1 VAKSSGGS
9 GNGEFEH
16 HIVAVRLRLN
26 GSGNFQIALTDYD
39 DVQTQN
45 LVPIVMQDPTRFEP
59 MRLSNFQS
67 QRTRLVGKV
76 TEINEWFEVGR
87 IIIWAKPVAI
97 EYPG

>member
-1 VAKSSGGS
+1 MAKKSAS

-16 HIVAVRLRLN
+16 HIVATRLRVN
-26 GSGNFQIALTDYD
+26 GAGDLQLSLTDLD

-45 LVPIVMQDPTRFEP
+45 LAVLPMAITTRFEP
-59 MRLSNFQS
+59 TRLANFQS
-67 QRTRLVGKV
+67 QRTRLVG
-76 TEINEWFEVGR
+76 TIDTINEWFDIGR